1 MTFIDLR
8 SDTVTQPTDK
18 MRQVIYNAQVGDDV
32 YGDDPTVNEL
42 EEYAAKLVGKEAA
55 MLVPSGT
62 FGNQVS
68 IMTHCRRGDEVLLGE
83 NCHIMIHEVGAAAAL
98 SGVQLRTLKDKDG
111 ELIISEL
118 ISKLRGEDIHFPDTG
133 LICMETAHSS
143 GKVPSL
149 FNMKEVYDI
158 AKKHNIPVHVDGAR
172 LFNAATYLEV
182 DVKDITQYCD
192 TVTFCLSKGLCAPIG
207 SIVAGTSKFINSARK
222 NRKRM
227 GGGLRQAGFLAAPG
241 LIALKEMREGLKED
255 HKNAKL
261 LGELLMDIPGVKVN
275 LEDIQINMV
284 FFDMKE
290 TDINSQALGDFFYKR
305 QIKINGDENGIM
317 RFVTHHWVTEK
328 DVNYV
333 VETFKEALKALKQY

>member
-18 MRQVIYNAQVGDDV
+18 MRQAIFNAEVGDDV
-32 YGDDPTVNEL
+32 YGDDATVNEL
-42 EEYAAKLVGKEAA
+42 EEYAAKLVGKESA
-55 MLVPSGT
+55 MFVPSGT

-98 SGVQLRTLKDKDG
+98 SGVQLRTLNDNGG
-111 ELIISEL
+111 ELIVSEL

-149 FNMKEVYDI
+149 LNMKAVYDI
-158 AKKHNIPVHVDGAR
+158 AKEHDVQVHLDGAR
-172 LFNAATYLEV
+172 LFNAATHLEV

-207 SIVAGTSKFINSARK
+207 SIVAGTTKFINSARK

-241 LIALKEMREGLKED
+241 LIALKEMREHLKED

-261 LGELLMDIPGVKVN
+261 LGELLSELPGVKVN
-275 LEDIQINMV
+275 LNDIQINMV

-290 TDINSQALGDFFYKR
+290 TEISSQDLVDFFYEK
-305 QIKINGDENGIM
+305 QVKINGDENGIM
-317 RFVTHHWVTEK
+317 RFVTHYWVTEK
-328 DVNYV
+328 DVYYIF
-333 VETFKEALKALKQY
+333 ETFKEALKALKQ

>member
-18 MRQVIYNAQVGDDV
+18 MRQAIFNAEVGDDV
-32 YGDDPTVNEL
+32 YGDDATVNEL

-55 MLVPSGT
+55 MFVPSGT

-83 NCHIMIHEVGAAAAL
+83 NSHIMIHEVGAAAAL
-98 SGVQLRTLKDKDG
+98 SGVQLRTLNDNGG
-111 ELIISEL
+111 EFIISEL

-149 FNMKEVYDI
+149 LNMKAVYDI
-158 AKKHNIPVHVDGAR
+158 AKDHNVQVHLDGAR
-172 LFNAATYLEV
+172 LFNAAAYLDV
-182 DVKDITQYCD
+182 DVKDITKYCD

-207 SIVAGTSKFINSARK
+207 SIVAGTRKFISAARK

-255 HKNAKL
+255 HKNARL
-261 LGELLMDIPGVKVN
+261 LGELLNEFPGVKVN
-275 LEDIQINMV
+275 LNDIQINMV
-284 FFDMKE
+284 FFDIKE
-290 TDINSQALGDFFYKR
+290 TDINIQDLVDFFYEK
-305 QIKINGDENGIM
+305 QVKINGDENGIM

-328 DVNYV
+328 DVYYV
-333 VETFKEALKALKQY
+333 VETFKEALKALK